1 MNQHQASAPI
11 SRYPGLALCS
21 LHFLIVWNFAV
32 TQPLFDLLARHAE
45 FFVIRQ
51 SAPLDIILF
60 VLLLFLGFPALL
72 LLPAWVINWIHR
84 GISLGLLLCLLAL
97 GSAALAVQALQA
109 APQMPSSVLVSSAAL
124 IGLLTVSA
132 YYRFPVVRTFF
143 TLLSPGLVL
152 VPALFL
158 FFSPVSALLF
168 SQKEV
173 AVAQVEIDNPPPI
186 VMVVFD
192 EFPLTSLLDEHYQID
207 SVRYPYFA
215 ALAEQS
221 TWFRNATTVSGDTVV
236 AVPSLLTGQYPDRF
250 RMPRASDY
258 PFNFFTLLGRTYTF
272 EVNETR
278 TQICPESLCGSGI
291 VRQTTLPGRM
301 QSLLTDLSIVY
312 LHLLA
317 PHAWKTHLP
326 SITHDWM
333 NFTTVDKPMTEDTR
347 NRTRLHKWLWK
358 DLHLERPI
366 ERPQQFLQFI
376 DSIRSTDQPT
386 LFFLHV
392 LLPHIP
398 YRMLPSEKHYT
409 VKSVLPRLDKGK
421 RTDDTWEAIQNQQRF
436 LLQAG
441 FMDTLLGKLLRK
453 LKAAG
458 LYDPALIVVTA
469 DHGVSFRPGDYRRI
483 LTPTNAQDIM
493 AIPLFIKAP
502 FQQVGKASDQ
512 TVEII
517 DILPSIADLLD
528 IDPPAATDGHSVFNP
543 AFPDR
548 ARKTIFSTSFTEKK
562 QMEIAS
568 ATLRQ
573 EVQKT
578 LERQLEYFG
587 SGHSRPNGLFTIGRY
602 PDLIGK
608 PIKTFV
614 VAQDRH
620 SAVSIDQPEGFTHVD
635 LHAAFIPAYITGQF
649 YADATENTPTPIL
662 AVAINGTIQ
671 AVTQPW
677 VSLAEKDRGRWSAL
691 VPEEAF
697 QHGRNNV
704 EVFEV
709 QRNGQDYRLRRPA
722 GSMQAL
728 SSGTA
733 LREHGTEDFS

>member
-1 MNQHQASAPI
+1 MSPAPQ
-11 SRYPGLALCS
+11 SPRSHSKTSDVLFPGLHL
-21 LHFLIVWNFAV
+21 LVLWNFAV
-32 TQPLFDLLARHAE
+32 AQPLFDLFSRSAE

-51 SAPLDIILF
+51 SPPLDIILF
-60 VLLLFLGFPALL
+60 VVLLGIVVPALGVLVVWGIRIVHVGLSVWLHLFLVGGLSAVLALQALLTLQDFPQISGMVSGLALL
-72 LLPAWVINWIHR
+72 L
-84 GISLGLLLCLLAL
+84 
-97 GSAALAVQALQA
+97 AAGG
-109 APQMPSSVLVSSAAL
+109 
-124 IGLLTVSA
+124 IGLLTSA
-132 YYRFPVVRTFF
+132 LYHALSPVRTFC
-143 TLLSPGLVL
+143 TLLSPGLAL
-152 VPALFL
+152 FPTLFL

-207 SVRYPYFA
+207 SARYPHFA

-258 PFNFFTLLGRTYTF
+258 PSNLFTLLGRTYTF

-333 NFTTVDKPMTEDTR
+333 NFTTADQPMTEDTR

-376 DSIRSTDQPT
+376 DAIRSTDQPT

-421 RTDDTWEAIQNQQRF
+421 RTDNTWEAIQNQQRF

-453 LKAAG
+453 LKAVG

-548 ARKTIFSTSFTEKK
+548 ARKIIFNTSFYREK

-614 VAQDRH
+614 VEQDRH
-620 SAVSIDQPEGFTHVD
+620 SAVSIDQPEGFPCRSARCIYSG
-635 LHAAFIPAYITGQF
+635 LHNRTILCRRYREHSDSDTRRCHKWDYPGCYPALG
-649 YADATENTPTPIL
+649 APCRERP
-662 AVAINGTIQ
+662 
-671 AVTQPW
+671 
-677 VSLAEKDRGRWSAL
+677 RAL
-691 VPEEAF
+691 VSTRTRRGISA
-697 QHGRNNV
+697 GRK
-704 EVFEV
+704 
-709 QRNGQDYRLRRPA
+709 
-722 GSMQAL
+722 
-728 SSGTA
+728 
-733 LREHGTEDFS
+733 